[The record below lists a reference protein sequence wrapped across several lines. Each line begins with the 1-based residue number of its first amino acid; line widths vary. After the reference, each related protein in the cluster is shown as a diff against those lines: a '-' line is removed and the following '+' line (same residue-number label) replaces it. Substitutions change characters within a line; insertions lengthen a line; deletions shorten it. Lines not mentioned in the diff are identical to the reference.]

1 MKRLARI
8 VFLLLLCI
16 GAYISVYAQDPAETW
31 QQYFSELGQR
41 EDAESDAWQETYE
54 MLSELAREKMDL
66 NSCTREDL
74 ERLPFLSAQQVMDI
88 MEYRDRAKRFES
100 FVELRMIPSFSKQDA
115 DMLEQFVTIGSEKA
129 SDALP
134 PLDSILRSA
143 RQEVVAALKIPFYD
157 REGDKNGFLGYKYK
171 HWLRYSF
178 NYRQRVKLGFVA
190 SQDAGEPFFAGKN
203 ACGYDYYSL
212 YLQLRNTGFIRNLVV
227 GRYRLRFGMGL
238 IMNTSFGLGK
248 LNTLATLGASANN
261 IIGHSSRS
269 EANYL
274 QGVAAA
280 IRLNRQLTLTGFV
293 SWRKIDATLNDSAG
307 TVTTILKSGY
317 HRTPSEMARRRNTEE
332 TLVGTNLSFFRN
344 GFHAG
349 VTAFAT
355 AFNRTLKPNTTPS
368 FRRWYPQGKH
378 FWNASVDYGYVSAK
392 LNIAGETA
400 TGHCGTVATIN
411 TLSYLLTPSLSVM
424 ALQRYYPYQYYSLF
438 SQSYADGGS
447 VNDESGLYL
456 GMQWAP
462 SASACLMGYVD
473 AAYFAWPKHQAS
485 AASHSIDALLQFSG
499 NHRAWSYLL
508 RMRMRRR
515 ERNDGDA
522 DRLTWRNEYRSRAMI
537 GYATGCWQWRL
548 QGDLSIC
555 HQQATSRGYMIT
567 QHAGYRHAWLQA
579 FLSANYFRTDDYLS
593 RVYSYERG
601 LLYNFSFPM
610 FAGQGIR
617 YAIAAR
623 ADIGHKLMVLLK
635 LGNTNYFHN
644 VSSSSG
650 PEHVNGHSR
659 MELEMQAKWR
669 F

>member
-1 MKRLARI
+1 MKRPAR
-8 VFLLLLCI
+8 VFFLLLLCLN
-16 GAYISVYAQDPAETW
+16 ASISMYAQAPVESW

-41 EDAESDAWQETYE
+41 EDAENEAWQDTYE
-54 MLSELAREKMDL
+54 MLNELAREKMDL

-74 ERLPFLSAQQVMDI
+74 ERLPFLSGQQVMDI

-100 FVELRMIPSFSKQDA
+100 LVELRMLPSFRKQDA
-115 DMLEQFVTIGSEKA
+115 DMLEQFVTIGPERT

-134 PLDSILRSA
+134 PLDSILRSG
-143 RQEVVAALKIPFYD
+143 RQEVVATLKIPFYD

-171 HWLRYSF
+171 HWLRYTF
-178 NYRQRVKLGFVA
+178 NYRQRVRLGFVA

-212 YLQLRNTGFIRNLVV
+212 YLQLRNTGVIRNLVV

-248 LNTLATLGASANN
+248 LNTLATLGASTNN

-274 QGVAAA
+274 QGAAA
-280 IRLNRQLTLTGFV
+280 ALRLNRQLTLTGFV
-293 SWRKIDATLNDSAG
+293 SWRKIDATLNDSTG
-307 TVTTILKSGY
+307 TVTTILKTGY
-317 HRTPSEMARRRNTEE
+317 HRTPSEMARRRNTDE
-332 TLVGTNLSFFRN
+332 TLVGSNLSYFHD

-355 AFNRTLKPNTTPS
+355 AFNRTLVPNTTQP

-400 TGHCGTVATIN
+400 TGNCGTVATIN

-438 SQSYADGGS
+438 SQSYADGS
-447 VNDESGLYL
+447 TVNDESGLYL

-462 SASACLMGYVD
+462 SSAACLMGYVD
-473 AAYFAWPKHQAS
+473 AAYFAWPKYQAS

-499 NHRAWSYLL
+499 NRHGWSYLL
-508 RMRMRRR
+508 RMRMRKR
-515 ERNDGDA
+515 ERNDSENS
-522 DRLTWRNEYRSRAMI
+522 RLSWRDEYRSRAMI
-537 GYATGCWQWRL
+537 GYTASSWQWRM
-548 QGDLSIC
+548 QGDLSLC
-555 HQQATSRGYMIT
+555 HQQTTSRGYMVS
-567 QHAGYRHAWLQA
+567 QYAACHYAWFQA
-579 FLSANYFRTDDYLS
+579 FLSANYFHTDDYLS

-601 LLYNFSFPM
+601 LLYDFSFPM
-610 FAGQGIR
+610 FSGEGVR

-623 ADIGHKLMVLLK
+623 ADIARRLMFLLK
-635 LGNTNYFHN
+635 LGNTCYFHN

-650 PEHVNGHSR
+650 PDHINGHSR
-659 MELEMQAKWR
+659 MELEVQAKWR